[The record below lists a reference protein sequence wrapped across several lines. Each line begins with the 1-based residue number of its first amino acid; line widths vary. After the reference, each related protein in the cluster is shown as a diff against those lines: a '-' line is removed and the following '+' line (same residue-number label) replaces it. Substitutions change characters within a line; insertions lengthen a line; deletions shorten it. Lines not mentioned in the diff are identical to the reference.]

1 MPIILICQSLSYKT
15 TPPAILPLDRLQ
27 PSSTIRGSWSP
38 RSSRTTPP
46 WKWFG
51 QSSPPWSCCPSRS
64 HLSHSSTPWISTPTV
79 QVGDPV
85 CVCVCVFVY
94 MCVYV
99 CVYVCVGWGGWV
111 CVCVAGCISWS
122 RQAVPGVL
130 LDVFHDHDKLCLV
143 CCWMYFMITTSCAWC
158 VAGCISWSWQAV
170 PGVLLDVFHDHDKL
184 CLVCCWMYTSP
195 APHRPTYIALV
206 HPSMLLCLHCSIF
219 YTPSPHF
226 L

>member
-85 CVCVCVFVY
+85 CVCVCV
-94 MCVYV
+94 CVYV
-99 CVYVCVGWGGWV
+99 CVCV
-111 CVCVAGCISWS
+111 CVCMC
-122 RQAVPGVL
+122 GVGGL
-130 LDVFHDHDKLCLV
+130 GVCV
-143 CCWMYFMITTSCAWC
+143 CCWVYFMITTSCAWC
-158 VAGCISWSWQAV
+158 VAGCIR
-170 PGVLLDVFHDHDKL
+170 LL
-184 CLVCCWMYTSP
+184 
-195 APHRPTYIALV
+195 RPTAPLILHWYT
-206 HPSMLLCLHCSIF
+206 LLCCSACIAASS
-219 YTPSPHF
+219 THLRHISCK
-226 L
+226 